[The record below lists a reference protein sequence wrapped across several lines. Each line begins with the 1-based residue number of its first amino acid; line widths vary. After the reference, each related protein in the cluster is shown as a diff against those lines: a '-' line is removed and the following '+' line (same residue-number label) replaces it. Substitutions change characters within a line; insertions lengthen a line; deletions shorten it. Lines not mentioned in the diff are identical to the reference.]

1 MYAIIG
7 KYRARM
13 EESGLVLKHAAG
25 ISFDLTPE
33 ETLGL
38 RNFINVYQKTLNALR
53 TTDPETQKLIRFVMD
68 DEDKQD
74 R

>member
-1 MYAIIG
+1 MHANIG
-7 KYRARM
+7 KYRAHM
-13 EESGLVLKHAAG
+13 KESGLVLKHAAG

-38 RNFINVYQKTLNALR
+38 WDFIKVYRETLIALR
-53 TTDPETQKLIRFVMD
+53 TTDPETQKLTHIVMD
-68 DEDKQD
+68 DDDKQD